1 MKEVFV
7 FGEVAIILL
16 GILCL
21 AAVALWDRYR

>member
-16 GILCL
+16 GILGL
-21 AAVALWDRYR
+21 GAAALWDRYR

>member
-16 GILCL
+16 GILYL